1 MKVKKFLAVFLV
13 LLVAISVASC
23 GGEKNK
29 AQKTN
34 DAPAEKKDLV
44 VFAAASMTDVLEE
57 IKENYEKENE
67 GVNLIFNFDSS
78 GTLKSQIVEGADVD
92 LFISAAEK
100 QMNELDSENE
110 TYNGK
115 VAIDGNSRIDLLENK
130 VTLVVPKG
138 NKNNISDFNDLNT
151 DKAMT
156 IALGNEDVPVGQ
168 YSEEI
173 LKNLGIYD
181 SIQDKV
187 TLGSNVREV
196 ASWVAEGTVDAGIIY
211 ATDAKAFDLKI
222 VAEADDSMLDN
233 KVIYPAAVLENAK
246 NKDEAQKFLDYLK
259 TDEAGKV
266 FEDAGFTPVK

>member
-1 MKVKKFLAVFLV
+1 MKVKKFFAVFLV
-13 LLVAISVASC
+13 LLVAISLASC

-29 AQKTN
+29 AEKTS
-34 DAPAEKKDLV
+34 DTTAEKKDLV

-78 GTLKSQIVEGADVD
+78 GTLKSQIVEGADAD

-100 QMNELDSENE
+100 QMNELDSKNE
-110 TYNGK
+110 AYNGK
-115 VAIDGNSRIDLLENK
+115 VAIDSSSRTDLLENK
-130 VTLVVPKG
+130 VTLVVPEG
-138 NKNNISDFNDLNT
+138 NNNITDFRDLNT

-173 LKNLGIYD
+173 LRNLGIFD
-181 SIQDKV
+181 EIKDKV
-187 TLGSNVREV
+187 TFGSNVREV
-196 ASWVAEGTVDAGIIY
+196 ASWVSEGTVDAGIIY
-211 ATDAKAFDLKI
+211 ATDAKVFDLKI
-222 VAEADDSMLDN
+222 VAEADDDMLDN

-259 TDEAGKV
+259 TDDASKV
-266 FEDAGFTPVK
+266 FVDAGFTPVK